1 MDAQVQIGAT
11 KGLTSGSVDRHGLKE
26 SIRISG
32 RPDGVEYPPIEEER
46 DARFYDD
53 ETERSIFGEQKIDSN
68 NNEASYRISLSRQE
82 ALTYFC

>member
-1 MDAQVQIGAT
+1 VDVQVQIGAT

-53 ETERSIFGEQKIDSN
+53 ETKCFILDERK
-68 NNEASYRISLSRQE
+68 
-82 ALTYFC
+82 